1 MIRMRTL
8 EISVGAFVLA
18 GALAFVVL
26 MVQVSGVSFSRS
38 DGSYTL
44 KATFN
49 DVAGLRVRSK
59 VSMAGVTIGRVTR
72 ISVNAAY
79 GEAEV
84 EMQIDSSTGQLPIDT
99 GARIL
104 TEGIVGA
111 RYVSLEPGADP
122 EMLTDGGTIT
132 ETQGALVLE
141 NLIGDFITRMGGGDS

>member
-26 MVQVSGVSFSRS
+26 MVQVSGVTFSR
-38 DGSYTL
+38 DQDSYRVYA
-44 KATFN
+44 KFS

-59 VSMAGVTIGRVTR
+59 VSMAGVTIGRVTAIR
-72 ISVNAAY
+72 VDTAY
-79 GEAEV
+79 GEAEI
-84 EMQIDSSTGQLPIDT
+84 EILIDGSTGPLPIDT

-111 RYVSLEPGADP
+111 RYVSLLPGAD
-122 EMLTDGGTIT
+122 EEYLADGDYI
-132 ETQGALVLE
+132 EDTQGALVLE
-141 NLIGDFITRMGGGDS
+141 NLIGDFITRMGDS